1 MIYQVDLTRLYDRSL
16 QTWPG
21 DPPVMDCSK
30 VATGSSFGVLDPVKK
45 KKSFSEKMINQVPQK
60 NICLLWKQK
69 LMTKK
74 IHDS

>member
-21 DPPVMDCSK
+21 DPPVMDRSK

-45 KKSFSEKMINQVPQK
+45 KKASVKR
-60 NICLLWKQK
+60 
-69 LMTKK
+69 
-74 IHDS
+74 